1 MLFKNEVIVR
11 LNYYSKSMKKRNPD
25 EDSGAVE
32 ATPKPFLRWAG
43 GKRRLTNTLIETFP
57 EAFDPS
63 KHRFFEPFIGG
74 GALSFAAGDPNSELY
89 VSGKMLTINDMNP
102 ELINTYKV
110 VRDSVEELIFE
121 LKLLSKKVNSK
132 NYYEIRGTIPPGKI
146 KRAARFIYLNK
157 TCYNGLWR
165 VNSKGEF
172 NVPFDKS
179 STTNL
184 FNEEVLKAC
193 SLRLK
198 GATIT
203 NMSFQQSVAG
213 AKKGDLVYFDPPYLP
228 LTATASFSSYSKE
241 GFTEA
246 DHKNL
251 ATTIDTLNRKGVF
264 VLMSNSDTPL
274 TRKIF
279 REHLILRRLLMRRTM
294 SATGHSRHSVYEILG
309 MNYKHL
315 QGSEMGKLE
324 FVSRPKSKRKI

>member
-1 MLFKNEVIVR
+1 MEKAR
-11 LNYYSKSMKKRNPD
+11 LDQGTKFVQV
-25 EDSGAVE
+25 A
-32 ATPKPFLRWAG
+32 PKPFLRWAG

-57 EAFDPS
+57 KEFDPL

-74 GALSFAAGDPNSELY
+74 GALSFAVGDPNSEKY
-89 VSGKMLTINDMNP
+89 VSGDMLTINDMNP

-110 VRDSVEELIFE
+110 VRDSVDELINE
-121 LKLLSKKVNSK
+121 LKILSKKVNSK
-132 NYYEIRGTIPPGKI
+132 NYYAIRGTIPRGRI
-146 KRAARFIYLNK
+146 SRAARFIYLNK

-179 STTNL
+179 SSANL
-184 FNEEVLKAC
+184 FDEEVLKAC
-193 SLRLK
+193 SSRLK
-198 GATIT
+198 GAHIT
-203 NMSFQQSVAG
+203 HLSFQESVSK

-228 LTATASFSSYSKE
+228 LSATASFSAYSKE
-241 GFTEA
+241 GFTEE
-246 DHKNL
+246 DHQNL
-251 ATTIDTLNRKGVF
+251 ATTIDKLSQKGVF

-315 QGSEMGKLE
+315 HGSEMGKLE
-324 FVSRPKSKRKI
+324 FVSRPKKI